1 MSHFSVLIIG
11 ADHAKQLQP
20 FHEFECTGTND
31 EFVQDIDNTNEERAD
46 FQTATRKFV
55 RLADGTEIG
64 RYDTPCYR
72 EPTQEEHANGLHGSG
87 WGGGI
92 QWTSKDWGDGLGY
105 RPKVWALPEGA
116 EEFEQ
121 PHQSFADYLRES
133 HHDNF
138 IVPFGEQPDL
148 HERHKYG
155 YALLDD
161 AGEVVKVVRRTNPNA
176 QWDWWEVGGRWQGK
190 LLLKPGRTGE
200 TGRTGLMGSRH
211 PNGGVDQALKG
222 DVDFDKMRDLAGER
236 AGAEYDKIA
245 AIIAGRTW
253 ETWKE
258 VAARI
263 GGYNDAAREEYW
275 AQPAMADYKASEHY
289 SPFGSI
295 DDFRCSREEY
305 VQAARDG
312 AIATFAVIKD
322 GQWYQRGEMGWWG
335 AVSDRKDDAEW
346 NREFSALVDGLPDDT
361 PLTVV
366 DCHI

>member
-1 MSHFSVLIIG
+1 M
-11 ADHAKQLQP
+11 
-20 FHEFECTGTND
+20 
-31 EFVQDIDNTNEERAD
+31 
-46 FQTATRKFV
+46 
-55 RLADGTEIG
+55 
-64 RYDTPCYR
+64 
-72 EPTQEEHANGLHGSG
+72 
-87 WGGGI
+87 
-92 QWTSKDWGDGLGY
+92 
-105 RPKVWALPEGA
+105 WALPEGA

-133 HHDNF
+133 HHGNF

-155 YALLDD
+155 YAQLDE
-161 AGEVVKVVRRTNPNA
+161 AGEVVKVIRRTNPNA
-176 QWDWWEVGGRWQGK
+176 QWDWWQVGGRWQGQ

-200 TGRTGLMGSRH
+200 SGSTGLMGSCH
-211 PNGGVDQALKG
+211 PNGGVDHALKG

-245 AIIAGRTW
+245 AIIAGRSW
-253 ETWKE
+253 DSWKE
-258 VAARI
+258 IMARH
-263 GGYNDAAREEYW
+263 GGATDAAREEYW
-275 AQPAMADYKASEHY
+275 AQGVMADYKASENY

-295 DDFRCSREEY
+295 DDFRCGREGY

-312 AIATFAVIKD
+312 AISTFAVIKD

-346 NREFSALVDGLPDDT
+346 NREFSALVDGLPDDAL
-361 PLTVV
+361 LTVV